1 MITKKLVNKNKNT
14 SMIQF
19 NPRALFV
26 AFSIMLFKVNAQE
39 AKSNSFSLQQSI
51 DYAIKNSPNHLNAEL
66 DLKNSIYRKREIA
79 GAGLPQVTGSFDFKD
94 YLEIPTSLFPLSTFN
109 PLAPA
114 DAFQAVRFGLQYNA
128 TAGLSASQLLFSADY
143 LFGLKAAK
151 EFVNLSKININ
162 RSKTELV
169 SQVTKAYYAVLVNQE
184 RLKLLNANVDKLTQ
198 TLTEVKAY
206 HQQGFVELI
215 DVERLEVTHNNLLVE
230 KDKVT
235 QLLSLGENML
245 KFQMGYQINDAITLT
260 DSLNISEDLK
270 KELTSSNIA
279 FSNRTDVQL
288 LNAQQSLYNIDVKR
302 LKWGYLPTLAAYGAY
317 QYNTQRPTANI
328 FETDK
333 SSAIKRWYEVALVGV
348 TLNLNVFDGLQRHN
362 KIQQAKIASLKNQN
376 NLKNL
381 ELAAQLETSVA
392 TISYNNALKTLNANK
407 RNMELAQHVYDV
419 SQKKYSQGVGSNIE
433 IINAQTSLRES
444 ETNYYNALYDLLIS
458 KTDYLKAIGTLVK

>member
-1 MITKKLVNKNKNT
+1 MIKLNSGT
-14 SMIQF
+14 LLI
-19 NPRALFV
+19 
-26 AFSIMLFKVNAQE
+26 AFSVILFQSKAQDS
-39 AKSNSFSLQQSI
+39 KSNSFSLQQSI
-51 DYAIKNSPNHLNAEL
+51 DYAVKNSPNQLNAEL
-66 DLKNSIYRKREIA
+66 DLRASVYRKREIA
-79 GAGLPQVTGSFDFKD
+79 SAGLPQITGSFDFKD
-94 YLEIPTSLFPLSTFN
+94 YLELPTSLFPLNAFN

-114 DAFQAVRFGLQYNA
+114 DAFQAVKFGLQYNA
-128 TAGLSASQLLFSADY
+128 TAGLNASQLLFSSDY

-151 EFVNLSKININ
+151 EFINLSKINVN
-162 RSKTELV
+162 RSKVDLV
-169 SQVTKAYYAVLVNQE
+169 AQVSKAYYGVLVNQE
-184 RLKLLNANVDKLTQ
+184 RLKLLNANVEKLTQ
-198 TLTEVKAY
+198 TLKEVQAY

-215 DVERLEVTHNNLLVE
+215 DVERIEVAHNNLLVE

-245 KFQMGYQINDAITLT
+245 KFQMGYKINDAIILT

-270 KELTSSNIA
+270 TELTSSNIA

-288 LNAQQSLYNIDVKR
+288 LNAQQSLYDIDIKR
-302 LKWGYLPTLAAYGAY
+302 LKWGYLPTLAAYGSY
-317 QYNTQRPTANI
+317 QYNTQRPNANI
-328 FETDK
+328 FESDN
-333 SSAIKRWYEVALVGV
+333 SSPIKKWYNVSLVGV

-362 KIQQAKIASLKNQN
+362 KIQQAKIAALKNQN
-376 NLKNL
+376 SLKNL

-444 ETNYYNALYDLLIS
+444 ETNYYNALYELLVY

>member
-1 MITKKLVNKNKNT
+1 MIKLNSGT
-14 SMIQF
+14 LLI
-19 NPRALFV
+19 
-26 AFSIMLFKVNAQE
+26 AFSVILFQSKAQDS
-39 AKSNSFSLQQSI
+39 KSNSFSLQQSI
-51 DYAIKNSPNHLNAEL
+51 DYAVKNSPNQLNAEL
-66 DLKNSIYRKREIA
+66 DLRASVYRKREIA
-79 GAGLPQVTGSFDFKD
+79 SAGLPQITGSFDFKD
-94 YLEIPTSLFPLSTFN
+94 YLELPTSLFPLNAFN

-114 DAFQAVRFGLQYNA
+114 DAFQAVKFGLQYNA
-128 TAGLSASQLLFSADY
+128 TAGLNASQLLFSSDY

-151 EFVNLSKININ
+151 EFINLSKINVN
-162 RSKTELV
+162 RSKVDLV
-169 SQVTKAYYAVLVNQE
+169 AQVSKAYYGVLVNQE
-184 RLKLLNANVDKLTQ
+184 RLKLLNANVEKLTQ
-198 TLTEVKAY
+198 TLKEVQAY

-215 DVERLEVTHNNLLVE
+215 DVERIEVAHNNLLVE

-245 KFQMGYQINDAITLT
+245 KFQMGYKINDAIILT

-270 KELTSSNIA
+270 TELTSSNIA

-288 LNAQQSLYNIDVKR
+288 LNAQQSLYDIDIKR
-302 LKWGYLPTLAAYGAY
+302 LKWGYLPTLAAYGSY
-317 QYNTQRPTANI
+317 QYNTQRPNANI
-328 FETDK
+328 FESDN
-333 SSAIKRWYEVALVGV
+333 SSPIKKWYNVSLVGV

-362 KIQQAKIASLKNQN
+362 KIQQAKIAALKNQN
-376 NLKNL
+376 SLKNL

-392 TISYNNALKTLNANK
+392 SISYNNALKTLNANK

-444 ETNYYNALYDLLIS
+444 ETNYYNALYELLVY

>member
-1 MITKKLVNKNKNT
+1 
-14 SMIQF
+14 
-19 NPRALFV
+19 
-26 AFSIMLFKVNAQE
+26 MLFKVNAQE

-51 DYAIKNSPNHLNAEL
+51 DYAIKNSPSHLNAEL

-94 YLEIPTSLFPLSTFN
+94 YLSIPVSIVDANKLSPIAPPETYTTF
-109 PLAPA
+109 A
-114 DAFQAVRFGLQYNA
+114 FGLQYNA
-128 TAGLSASQLLFSADY
+128 TAGFNASQLLFSSDY

-151 EFVNLSKININ
+151 EFVNLSKISIN

-184 RLKLLNANVDKLTQ
+184 R
-198 TLTEVKAY
+198 LTEVKAY

-245 KFQMGYQINDAITLT
+245 KFQMGYQINEPITLT
-260 DSLNISEDLK
+260 DSLNVSEDLK

-302 LKWGYLPTLAAYGAY
+302 LQWGYLPTLAAYGAY

-328 FETDK
+328 FESDK
-333 SSAIKRWYEVALVGV
+333 SSAIKKWYQVALVGV

-362 KIQQAKIASLKNQN
+362 KIQQAKIAALKNQN

-407 RNMELAQHVYDV
+407 RNMDLAQHVYDV

-458 KTDYLKAIGTLVK
+458 KTDYLKATGTLVK

>member
-1 MITKKLVNKNKNT
+1 MIKLNSST
-14 SMIQF
+14 LLI
-19 NPRALFV
+19 
-26 AFSIMLFKVNAQE
+26 AFSVILFQSKAQDS
-39 AKSNSFSLQQSI
+39 KSNSFSLQQSI
-51 DYAIKNSPNHLNAEL
+51 DYAVKNSPNQLNAEL
-66 DLKNSIYRKREIA
+66 DLRASVYRKREIA
-79 GAGLPQVTGSFDFKD
+79 SAGLPQITGSFDFKD
-94 YLEIPTSLFPLSTFN
+94 YLELPTSLFPLNAFN

-114 DAFQAVRFGLQYNA
+114 DAFQAVKFGLQYNA
-128 TAGLSASQLLFSADY
+128 TAGLNASQLLFSSDY

-151 EFVNLSKININ
+151 EFINLSKINVN
-162 RSKTELV
+162 RSKVDLV
-169 SQVTKAYYAVLVNQE
+169 AQVSKAYYGVLVNQE
-184 RLKLLNANVDKLTQ
+184 RLKLLNANVEKLTQ
-198 TLTEVKAY
+198 TLKEVQAY

-215 DVERLEVTHNNLLVE
+215 DVERIEVAHNNLLVE

-245 KFQMGYQINDAITLT
+245 KFQMGYKINDAIILT

-270 KELTSSNIA
+270 KELTTSNIA

-302 LKWGYLPTLAAYGAY
+302 LQWGYLPTLAAYGAY

-328 FETDK
+328 FESDK
-333 SSAIKRWYEVALVGV
+333 SSAVKRWYEVALVGV

-362 KIQQAKIASLKNQN
+362 KIQQAKIAALKNQN

-407 RNMELAQHVYDV
+407 RNMELAQHVYDM

-444 ETNYYNALYDLLIS
+444 ETNYYNALYELLIS

>member
-1 MITKKLVNKNKNT
+1 MIKLNSST
-14 SMIQF
+14 LLI
-19 NPRALFV
+19 
-26 AFSIMLFKVNAQE
+26 AFSVILFQSKAQDS
-39 AKSNSFSLQQSI
+39 KSNSFSLQQSI
-51 DYAIKNSPNHLNAEL
+51 DYAVKNSPNQLNAEL
-66 DLKNSIYRKREIA
+66 DLRASVYRKREIA
-79 GAGLPQVTGSFDFKD
+79 SAGLPQITGSFDFKD
-94 YLEIPTSLFPLSTFN
+94 YLELPTSLFPLNAFN

-114 DAFQAVRFGLQYNA
+114 DAFQAVKFGLQYNA
-128 TAGLSASQLLFSADY
+128 TAGLNASQLLFSSDY

-151 EFVNLSKININ
+151 EFINLSKINVN
-162 RSKTELV
+162 RSKVDLV
-169 SQVTKAYYAVLVNQE
+169 AQVSKAYYGVLVNQE
-184 RLKLLNANVDKLTQ
+184 RLKLLNANVEKLTQ
-198 TLTEVKAY
+198 TLKEVQAY

-215 DVERLEVTHNNLLVE
+215 DVERIVVAHNNLLVE

-245 KFQMGYQINDAITLT
+245 KFQMGYKINDAIILT

-270 KELTSSNIA
+270 TELTSSNIA

-288 LNAQQSLYNIDVKR
+288 LNAQQSLYDIDIKR
-302 LKWGYLPTLAAYGAY
+302 LKWGYLPTLAAYGSY
-317 QYNTQRPTANI
+317 QYNTQRPNANI
-328 FETDK
+328 FESDN
-333 SSAIKRWYEVALVGV
+333 SSPIKKWYNVSLVGV

-362 KIQQAKIASLKNQN
+362 KIQQAKIAALKNQN
-376 NLKNL
+376 SLKNL

-444 ETNYYNALYDLLIS
+444 ETNYYNALYELLVY